1 VFSPNNWVF
10 RVTLDSIDIAILNQ
24 LQTDSRIP
32 MVELAKR
39 VNLSP
44 TPCVKRVKRLESE
57 GVIRG
62 YHATLDPTA
71 LGRSLL
77 VFVQVSLRSTDEA
90 TLAAFNQAMRGIPDV
105 LECHML
111 GGGFDYLVKLRTRDM
126 QDYRHFLGHVLGALD
141 MVETTHTYFVM
152 EEVKESIL
160 LPVASPGG

>member
-1 VFSPNNWVF
+1 M
-10 RVTLDSIDIAILNQ
+10 TLDRTDIAILDQ
-24 LQTDSRIP
+24 LQIDSRIP

-62 YHATLDPTA
+62 YHATLDPAA
-71 LGRSLL
+71 LDRSLL
-77 VFVQVSLRSTDEA
+77 VFVQVSLRNTDEA
-90 TLAAFNQAMRGIPDV
+90 TLEAFNQAMRVLPDV

-126 QDYRHFLGHVLGALD
+126 QHYRHFLGHVLGALD

-152 EEVKESIL
+152 EEVKETTL
-160 LPVASPGG
+160 LPVASLDG

>member
-1 VFSPNNWVF
+1 M
-10 RVTLDSIDIAILNQ
+10 TLDSIDWAILDQ
-24 LQTDSRIP
+24 LQRDSRIP

-57 GVIRG
+57 GIIKG
-62 YHATLDPTA
+62 YHAKLDPQA

-77 VFVQVSLRSTDEA
+77 VFVQVSLNNTDER
-90 TLAAFNQAMRGIPDV
+90 TLDTFNRAMQEIPDV

-126 QDYRHFLGHVLGALD
+126 QAYRHFLGNVLGALET
-141 MVETTHTYFVM
+141 VEQTHTYFVM
-152 EEVKESIL
+152 EEVKETTL
-160 LPVASPGG
+160 LPVA